1 MSISLLY
8 QLQKRIVF
16 SSIKNSIAIFDN
28 LLKIK
33 HKYTIYVF
41 LSVYF
46 QIFSAFLKKLDGLI
60 SVDLENIPN
69 S

>member
-1 MSISLLY
+1 M
-8 QLQKRIVF
+8 
-16 SSIKNSIAIFDN
+16 
-28 LLKIK
+28 LKIK